1 MVLAVDPNGSLLN
14 VLVVSKSKTG
24 QFFRILPVLRPPPG
38 TSVAVDTRADLN
50 LPEEFWWSFH
60 GFFDWPEET
69 YCSQAHNV
77 SKHIGCKPLVSVS
90 FQLGPTE

>member
-1 MVLAVDPNGSLLN
+1 MVLAVDPNGSHLN

-24 QFFRILPVLRPPPG
+24 QFFRILPVLRLPPG
-38 TSVAVDTRADLN
+38 TSVAVDRRADLN

-60 GFFDWPEET
+60 GLFDWPEKI

>member
-24 QFFRILPVLRPPPG
+24 QFFRILPVLRLPPG

-60 GFFDWPEET
+60 GLFDWPEQI
-69 YCSQAHNV
+69 YCSQAHKE
-77 SKHIGCKPLVSVS
+77 SKHVDCKPFVCWLPI
-90 FQLGPTE
+90 GPN